1 METNN
6 LLQSEIDGLGSRIK
20 WMETDVIKIRD
31 LVQMVRRSVE
41 TDVDESLKTVL
52 NIVGEDCEKILNND
66 IPDLNKVI
74 SKLEKLSE
82 VPEVKTRQRR
92 SSTSRKTRTKKSD
105 SVVDIVDTMI
115 DKEKDRKSV
124 V

>member
-31 LVQMVRRSVE
+31 LVQMVKRSVE

-115 DKEKDRKSV
+115 DKEKQAVSE
-124 V
+124 